1 MMRNIAGRNKGFLG
15 PGSAGS
21 ALLVVLVMLGVV
33 AILAA
38 VASRSVSG
46 AAREMSAARAVS
58 QSQADLI
65 AGVELGVATILQLGE
80 NMRVA
85 DAVADLS
92 NRRISVHITN
102 ERARID
108 LNSAPASMLSALFAA
123 SGADQ
128 AESESLALTVE
139 DWRGGT
145 PSQRLGGAPDGN
157 STVRPLPDLNSFDL
171 PMNRPTPTKQIVG
184 TRYFTHPVQL
194 GSLPGFSKRL
204 VKSILPFVTVANGS
218 NQIDPYIA
226 SERVLEALPGTTST
240 QVQTFLSVRDNNP
253 SQETATL
260 TLGVDKTLLT
270 DTAAAGWR
278 LEIVN
283 KPREGR
289 GYRREVVVA
298 VVKEDSEKPFRIVYV
313 GPNERI

>member
-1 MMRNIAGRNKGFLG
+1 MQNIARGNKGFLG
-15 PGSAGS
+15 YGSVGS

-46 AAREMSAARAVS
+46 AAREMTAARSVS
-58 QSQADLI
+58 QSQADLV
-65 AGVELGVATILQLGE
+65 AGVELGVAAIFKLGE

-108 LNSAPASMLSALFAA
+108 LNSAPTPMLSALFAA

-128 AESESLALTVE
+128 AESEALALTVE

-145 PSQRLGGAPDGN
+145 PSQKLGGAPEAN

-171 PMNRPTPTKQIVG
+171 PMNRPTPSKQIIG

-204 VKSILPFVTVANGS
+204 VKSILPFITVANGS
-218 NQIDPYIA
+218 SQIDPYIA

-240 QVQTFLSVRDNNP
+240 QVQRFLSVRDNN
-253 SQETATL
+253 QDRETATL
-260 TLGVDKTLLT
+260 TLGVDKAVLT

-278 LEIVN
+278 LEIMST
-283 KPREGR
+283 PRVGR
-289 GYRREVVVA
+289 AHRREVVVA
-298 VVKEDSEKPFRIVYV
+298 VVEDGDKPFRIVYV
-313 GPNERI
+313 GPDERI

>member
-1 MMRNIAGRNKGFLG
+1 MA
-15 PGSAGS
+15 
-21 ALLVVLVMLGVV
+21 
-33 AILAA
+33 
-38 VASRSVSG
+38 
-46 AAREMSAARAVS
+46 AARSVS
-58 QSQADLI
+58 QSQADVI

-108 LNSAPASMLSALFAA
+108 LNSAPTSMLSALFVAC
-123 SGADQ
+123 GADQ
-128 AESESLALTVE
+128 AESEALALAVE
-139 DWRGGT
+139 DWRGGS
-145 PSQRLGGAPDGN
+145 PSQKLGGAQDGN

-171 PMNRPTPTKQIVG
+171 PMNRPTPSKQIVG

-218 NQIDPYIA
+218 SQIDPYIA
-226 SERVLEALPGTTST
+226 SERVLEALGTTST
-240 QVQTFLSVRDNNP
+240 QVQTFLSARDNNP

-260 TLGVDKTLLT
+260 TLGVEKTVLT

-278 LEIVN
+278 LEIVST
-283 KPREGR
+283 PREGR
-289 GYRREVVVA
+289 AYRREVVVA
-298 VVKEDSEKPFRIVYV
+298 VVKDTEKPFRIVYV
-313 GPNERI
+313 GPDERI